1 MIKKTTARFFALSIL
16 LSLCSIAVQ
25 AQAKAHA
32 IDKNHSQINFI
43 AEARLISAHGR
54 FGTFDAEV
62 MLDPAKIENSSVK
75 ITIEAKS
82 IDTQSNQRDT
92 HLRSK
97 DFFDVEKFPQITFVS
112 KKITKVNE
120 TNYKVVG
127 DMTMRGVTKE
137 VTIPLT
143 KVFYE
148 NNIGRF
154 KGTFEINRTE
164 YGMTYNS
171 MMNKI
176 DDIVKIELDF
186 TVRAK

>member
-1 MIKKTTARFFALSIL
+1 MKKSIL
-16 LSLCSIAVQ
+16 HLITLSLLLLLSSVAVC
-25 AQAKAHA
+25 AQSKAHTV
-32 IDKNHSQINFI
+32 DKAHSQINFV
-43 AEARLISAHGR
+43 AEARLISAHGH
-54 FGTFDAEV
+54 FATWDAEV
-62 MLDPAKIENSSVK
+62 MLDPAKIESSSVK
-75 ITIEAKS
+75 ITIDVKS
-82 IDTQSNQRDT
+82 IDTQSSSRDN

-112 KKITKVNE
+112 KKITKVDDK
-120 TNYKVVG
+120 TYKVVG

-137 VTIPLT
+137 ATIPLT

-148 NNIGRF
+148 NNTGRF

-176 DDIVKIELDF
+176 DDLVKVEVDF
-186 TVRAK
+186 TVRAKQ